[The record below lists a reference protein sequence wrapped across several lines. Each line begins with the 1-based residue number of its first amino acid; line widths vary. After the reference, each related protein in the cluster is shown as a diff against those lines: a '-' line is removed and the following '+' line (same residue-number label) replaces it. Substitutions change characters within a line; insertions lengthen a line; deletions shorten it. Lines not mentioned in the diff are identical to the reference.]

1 MSVSRSAGP
10 AVTRAQHIPHDS
22 AQLAA
27 GSPAGLTATPH
38 FCSLPLTL
46 RPWGSPVFPWPR
58 AKPGSGSFPR
68 NPIRQ
73 HLHLLLGSAVG
84 RTLSCAI
91 PAGVLGSPP
100 ALARHSLLPTR
111 ATLPWYRQG
120 LGLSPAQ
127 NPDSRPPSATS
138 LSRAPGSSGG
148 PWRTMHQSRKR
159 FRYPRFRLTIRFS
172 LEPTCS
178 CPGLVIRSL
187 LLTAEF

>member
-38 FCSLPLTL
+38 FRSLPLTL

-58 AKPGSGSFPR
+58 AKPGSGSFPHK
-68 NPIRQ
+68 PIRQ
-73 HLHLLLGSAVG
+73 HLHLLMGSAVG
-84 RTLSCAI
+84 RTLGCAI

-100 ALARHSLLPTR
+100 ALTRHSLLPTR

-120 LGLSPAQ
+120 LGLSPHKTPILALPAPPPFAARRAAQ
-127 NPDSRPPSATS
+127 VDVRGQAVAETFSVPPFPPHHPF
-138 LSRAPGSSGG
+138 LLRAHVLL
-148 PWRTMHQSRKR
+148 PWPCHQVPPAHR
-159 FRYPRFRLTIRFS
+159 
-172 LEPTCS
+172 
-178 CPGLVIRSL
+178 
-187 LLTAEF
+187 

>member
-38 FCSLPLTL
+38 FRSLPLTL

-68 NPIRQ
+68 NPILQ

-111 ATLPWYRQG
+111 ATLPWYCQG
-120 LGLSPAQ
+120 LGLSPHKTPILALPAPPPFPARRAAQ
-127 NPDSRPPSATS
+127 VDLGGQCISRGNVFGTPVSASPSVS
-138 LSRAPGSSGG
+138 P
-148 PWRTMHQSRKR
+148 
-159 FRYPRFRLTIRFS
+159 
-172 LEPTCS
+172 
-178 CPGLVIRSL
+178 
-187 LLTAEF
+187 